1 MPGVRANSV
10 SSPPRPTPRPG
21 WMRVPRWRTRM
32 APPLTSWPPKTFTP
46 SRCAWESRPLR
57 EAAAPFLCAM
67 SLLKVPGRS
76 GLVGDW
82 RRLGRR
88 CNPGLRGRPLRAVA
102 SSDGRDLDQ
111 RVELAVAVADRVA
124 AFVLVLEDDDLVAL
138 GVSQHLRSHRV
149 RARLVAD
156 ESPPGSGR
164 DEDRREAHVVALVGE
179 VLDLQHIP
187 GLDPVLLS
195 SGAYHCV
202 HRSCLPARPRRD
214 RALEKPGH
222 GMIPAAGGQASRSRR
237 MMPRPSQR
245 SHTSEK
251 ASSSPSDTF
260 LRVICTRPS
269 SETAYTWV
277 RVLSRARAARNSR
290 TSSSRLRSSSM
301 SMKSMTM
308 IPPMSRSRSCFAT
321 SLAASR
327 LVLTTVSSRLD

>member
-32 APPLTSWPPKTFTP
+32 EPPLTSWPPKTFTP

-156 ESPPGSGR
+156 ESPPVVGR

-202 HRSCLPARPRRD
+202 HRSCLPDRPRRD
-214 RALEKPGH
+214 RALEKTGTRH
-222 GMIPAAGGQASRSRR
+222 DTSRWRSGVQVQEDDAPA
-237 MMPRPSQR
+237 
-245 SHTSEK
+245 
-251 ASSSPSDTF
+251 
-260 LRVICTRPS
+260 
-269 SETAYTWV
+269 
-277 RVLSRARAARNSR
+277 
-290 TSSSRLRSSSM
+290 
-301 SMKSMTM
+301 
-308 IPPMSRSRSCFAT
+308 
-321 SLAASR
+321 LAAVAHLGEGLQQPLGHLLAGHLHEAELRDGVHLGAR
-327 LVLTTVSSRLD
+327 LVPGQGRPELPDQLLTVALEQHVDEVDDDDPADV